1 MPKPFA
7 TRSQIVLE
15 SDMCVPQEDMIFA
28 RDQAALTQMLDQLH
42 MLRIADIKQVDHVL
56 VPMVQNFN

>member
-28 RDQAALTQMLDQLH
+28 RDQAALAQVSDQLH
-42 MLRIADIKQVDHVL
+42 MLSLADIKQVDHVL
-56 VPMVQNFN
+56 VPMVQNLN